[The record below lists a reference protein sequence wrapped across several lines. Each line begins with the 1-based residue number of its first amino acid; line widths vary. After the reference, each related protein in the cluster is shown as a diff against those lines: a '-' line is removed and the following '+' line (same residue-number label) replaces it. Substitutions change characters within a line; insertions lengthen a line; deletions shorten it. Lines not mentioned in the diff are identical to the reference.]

1 MITNPLPT
9 YQSDK
14 RMPLERIFGSLA
26 ALDRAG
32 GWKRECIFMQSFL
45 LRGKEYALP
54 IFSYRSAR
62 KGPSLWL
69 LAGVHGEEPAGPN
82 AVAQCTAYIRELG
95 KKIPVVLFPL
105 LNPSGYRRNW
115 RYPDRRYRPRDNK
128 SFQSVSDAEHVLLDL
143 THHRKPRYRA
153 PSSAVSAHMIAAVL
167 RYTKQYPPRLAV
179 NLHEDASNVDPYIY
193 VNSRLGARDP
203 VARGVVKIIKHHG
216 FGLKMSGRVWNGGIK
231 VKVQNGIIA
240 NVSDG
245 SVDELLSA
253 KRIFLNGKVAHGPS
267 AQCAVVVET
276 KALHVPLSK
285 RVRVHAA
292 IIKSLGRFWEMLS
305 LYQNLNP

>member
-14 RMPLERIFGSLA
+14 RVPLERIFASLA

-32 GWKRECIFMQSFL
+32 GWKRECIFLQSFL
-45 LRGKEYALP
+45 LRGKAYALP
-54 IFSYRSAR
+54 ILSYRSAR
-62 KGPSLWL
+62 KGPALWL
-69 LAGVHGEEPAGPN
+69 LAGVHGEEPAGSN
-82 AVAQCTAYIRELG
+82 AVAQCMAYIRALG

-128 SFQSVSDAEHVLLDL
+128 SFSSVSDAEHALLDL
-143 THHRKPRYRA
+143 KNSLRPRRA
-153 PSSAVSAHMIAAVL
+153 KPSSAIAQAVVAAVL
-167 RYTKQYPPRLAV
+167 RLSDNYHPRLV
-179 NLHEDASNVDPYIY
+179 VDLHEDASNVDPYIY
-193 VNSRLGARDP
+193 VNSSLGARDP
-203 VARGVVKIIKHHG
+203 VALGIVNIIKRHG
-216 FGLKMSGRVWNGGIK
+216 LRLKQSGKVWNGGMMAEVI
-231 VKVQNGIIA
+231 NGIVA
-240 NVSDG
+240 NVIDG

-253 KRIFLNGKVAHGPS
+253 KRIFLNGKVVRWPS

-292 IIKSLGRFWEMLS
+292 IIKSLGRFWKMFPS
-305 LYQNLNP
+305 YQNLNP